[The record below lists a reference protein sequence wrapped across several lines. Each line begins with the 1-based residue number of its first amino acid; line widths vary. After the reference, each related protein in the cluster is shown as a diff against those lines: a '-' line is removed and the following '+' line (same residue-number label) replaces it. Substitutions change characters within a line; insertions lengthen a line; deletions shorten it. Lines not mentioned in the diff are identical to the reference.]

1 MIGPNGSG
9 KTTLLN
15 IVNGVV
21 RPDGGTVLLEG
32 KDTVGRR
39 PSALAS
45 IGLTRTFQ
53 RARVFD
59 TLTVAQ
65 NLMIPLL
72 HAGRS
77 TREGAARRAEELLA
91 LVALRMVLM
100 DEPFAG
106 VHPEI
111 KKLLIRRIRA
121 TVEGEG
127 TSFLVVSHEVP
138 DLVAMSRFMLCL
150 VEGKLVAAGPPY
162 EVVRDDKVIEGYLG
176 RRQEAT

>member
-1 MIGPNGSG
+1 MAPPLLAIEAISKQFGGVLALDRVSFEVGAGTVCGLIGPNGSG

-53 RARVFD
+53 RAHVFD

-65 NLMIPLL
+65 NLI
-72 HAGRS
+72 
-77 TREGAARRAEELLA
+77 
-91 LVALRMVLM
+91 
-100 DEPFAG
+100 
-106 VHPEI
+106 I
-111 KKLLIRRIRA
+111 
-121 TVEGEG
+121 
-127 TSFLVVSHEVP
+127 FLFSP
-138 DLVAMSRFMLCL
+138 R
-150 VEGKLVAAGPPY
+150 
-162 EVVRDDKVIEGYLG
+162 
-176 RRQEAT
+176 